1 MHFFRLRPGI
11 LRHGKLLMG
20 LGAGAAIS
28 LNSMGLTNEPDA
40 SFFKKGFSKELSHRS
55 LGDLARGLFVYEIC
69 SRGWL
74 VKTSISAMTLCDT
87 LHLSFLYA
95 PFCRRT
101 FYRHFCG
108 GETPTA
114 LIQNMQSLQASGITP
129 CLNSSREIDLPS
141 DIDPRQFAST
151 VNSVPQNINIP
162 APDVQQKM
170 QNIAQEAFDSYLYS
184 IDLAS
189 KIENSSCAIKLTPFI
204 NPLVLFR
211 FNAILNNSA
220 NQPAANFSEVL
231 NGSPSFSSYEQDELQ
246 RFWSFSEKLCEYA
259 QQKGVLLFID
269 AEQTYFQDTIHS
281 ISLDLMKKFNQ
292 QEAIVHNTY
301 QLYLKKTRGVLN
313 EHMRQSAL
321 ENWLMGAKIV
331 RGAYINSEPR
341 HLIHDKKEDT
351 DRDYDAAMESLFLGA
366 SRAAPGNNKASLIPS
381 KSRQGKWGIMIAT
394 HNKSSICK
402 VLDLLEKKKIN
413 TSKTS
418 LYLAQ
423 LLGMSD
429 DITYALTAYPRSEVP
444 EFHIAKYVSWG
455 PIYQVLPYLVRRA
468 RENIGALERST
479 DERAYYRQE
488 MRRRLHF

>member
-1 MHFFRLRPGI
+1 MHFFRLRSGL
-11 LRHGKLLMG
+11 LRNGKLLLG
-20 LGAGAAIS
+20 IGAGAAVS
-28 LNSMGLTNEPDA
+28 LNSMGLTNESEA
-40 SFFKKGFSKELSHRS
+40 SFFQKGFSKELSHRS
-55 LGDLARGLFVYEIC
+55 FGDVARGFFIYEIC
-69 SRGWL
+69 SRAWL
-74 VKTSISAMTLCDT
+74 VKTSIAAMSLCDT

-114 LIQNMQSLQASGITP
+114 LIQSMQSLQASGISP

-141 DIDPRQFAST
+141 DIDPRQFVST
-151 VNSVPQNINIP
+151 ANSVPEEIK
-162 APDVQQKM
+162 APNVTVQQKM
-170 QNIAQEAFDSYLYS
+170 HDIAQEAFDSYLLS

-189 KIENSSCAIKLTPFI
+189 KVENSSCAIKLTPFI

-211 FNAILNNSA
+211 FNAILNNTS
-220 NQPAANFSEVL
+220 NQPAASFSQIL
-231 NGSPSFSSYEQDELQ
+231 NGSPLLSPYEKEELQ
-246 RFWSFSEKLCEYA
+246 RFWSFSEKVCEFA
-259 QQKGVLLFID
+259 QQKGVLLFMD

-281 ISLDLMKKFNQ
+281 ISLDLMRKYNK

-301 QLYLKKTRGVLN
+301 QLYLKKTRGILN
-313 EHMRQSAL
+313 EHMRHCAL
-321 ENWLMGAKIV
+321 EDWLMGAKIV

-341 HLIHDKKEDT
+341 HLIHDTKEDT
-351 DRDYDAAMESLFLGA
+351 DRDFNGAMDSLFLAA
-366 SRAAPGNNKASLIPS
+366 SRAAPGTSVASQLPS
-381 KSRQGKWGIMIAT
+381 KSRKGKWGIMVAT

-402 VLDLLEKKKIN
+402 VLDLLERKKID

-429 DITYALTAYPRSEVP
+429 DITYALAAYPRSEVP

-455 PIYQVLPYLVRRA
+455 PIYHVLPYLVRRA
-468 RENIGALERST
+468 RENIDALGRST
-479 DERAYYRQE
+479 EERAYYRQE
-488 MRRRLHF
+488 LRRRLHI